1 MTGLRISSDHERNT
15 LKSAV
20 RSALSLIGPAKQLVA
35 VSRISEGHL
44 SKCMNRDCPDFL
56 SIDVALEADRL
67 AGAPVI
73 AAALADLLGFR
84 LVPIEGDASAPFS
97 AEKGLDIVS
106 DAVAT
111 AQSMRDAAAD
121 GRLDERERRDLSDRI
136 NGQIK
141 QLQDTLRAVNGGGA

>member
-1 MTGLRISSDHERNT
+1 MTGLRLSSDHERNA

-35 VSRISEGHL
+35 VSRISEGYL
-44 SKCMNRDCPDFL
+44 SKCMNRDLPDFL
-56 SIDVALEADRL
+56 SVDVALEADRL

-73 AAALADLLGFR
+73 TAAMADLLGYR
-84 LVPIEGDASAPFS
+84 LVPIKGEAGQAFDAD
-97 AEKGLDIVS
+97 KGLDIVS

-111 AQSMRDAAAD
+111 AQSMREAAAD

-141 QLQDTLRAVNGGGA
+141 ALQDTLRAVNGGGV